1 MGTTTRWMTV
11 VAAALAI
18 GVAGVAHGG
27 GPTNDRSG
35 PSADAQS
42 AQVKGNTE
50 FCFNLYAKLR
60 DRDGNLFFSPYSMST
75 ALAMTS
81 AGARG
86 PTADQM
92 VSTLH
97 LPPGGDRLHQAFGQ
111 LNQRVTRAG
120 SARKN
125 ELAVANALWSQAGL
139 RILPGFQRITR
150 DLYGAG
156 LQTVDFARA
165 PEKARATINA
175 WVEQQTQDR
184 IKDLVPEGAIATDTR
199 LVVTN
204 AVYFKGA
211 WRRAFSESRTRSE
224 AFTLSSGRTV
234 SVPMMSQDAV
244 FPYFE
249 GEAFQALALPYAG
262 DELSMIAILPRNA
275 DGLAQL
281 ENTLT
286 EARVADWL
294 ARMTERPVDVRFP
307 RFKITAQFQLMPTL
321 SDLGMPLAFSPGRA
335 DFSGIAASVPLYV
348 SDVLHKA
355 YVEVTEK
362 GTEAA
367 AATGAVMVLS
377 SAQPPPS
384 TVFRADHPFV
394 FFIRDN
400 QTGSILF
407 AGRVADPVEK

>member
-1 MGTTTRWMTV
+1 QPAPAPVGLLHHALDVLTPGDVDPDRGLAQLGRQLLDPGAIDVGQHESGAFGGEPPRAGPADPARRPCDQYAASRQRCHPSILLAWRCLDPLALTSRRVPSGPGRPGPGTCAPQARLTDTTTYPNDGGRTMGTTTRWMTV

-184 IKDLVPEGAIATDTR
+184 I
-199 LVVTN
+199 
-204 AVYFKGA
+204 
-211 WRRAFSESRTRSE
+211 
-224 AFTLSSGRTV
+224 
-234 SVPMMSQDAV
+234 
-244 FPYFE
+244 
-249 GEAFQALALPYAG
+249 
-262 DELSMIAILPRNA
+262 
-275 DGLAQL
+275 
-281 ENTLT
+281 
-286 EARVADWL
+286 
-294 ARMTERPVDVRFP
+294 
-307 RFKITAQFQLMPTL
+307 
-321 SDLGMPLAFSPGRA
+321 
-335 DFSGIAASVPLYV
+335 
-348 SDVLHKA
+348 
-355 YVEVTEK
+355 
-362 GTEAA
+362 
-367 AATGAVMVLS
+367 
-377 SAQPPPS
+377 
-384 TVFRADHPFV
+384 
-394 FFIRDN
+394 
-400 QTGSILF
+400 
-407 AGRVADPVEK
+407 